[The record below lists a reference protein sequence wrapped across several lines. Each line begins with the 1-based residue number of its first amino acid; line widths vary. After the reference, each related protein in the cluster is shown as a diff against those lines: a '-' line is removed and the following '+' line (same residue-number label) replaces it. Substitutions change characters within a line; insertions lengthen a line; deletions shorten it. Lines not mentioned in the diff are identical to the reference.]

1 MLSNRMGHLCS
12 MARHDHRLFSLAA
25 QGHCLVYLT
34 LWGQRLCSTG
44 WTGQN
49 LSQIKVN
56 SSCLKSLQP
65 SPSGFLVSVLRVLS
79 GSDGLVQAL
88 ILIFLV
94 ALAATHLVSFRPV
107 SIGGLIMT
115 RL

>member
-1 MLSNRMGHLCS
+1 MPLHRQAGCGLSEGLERCQQ
-12 MARHDHRLFSLAA
+12 RRLF
-25 QGHCLVYLT
+25 T
-34 LWGQRLCSTG
+34 LHSPCERASH
-44 WTGQN
+44 
-49 LSQIKVN
+49 S
-56 SSCLKSLQP
+56 SLQP

-88 ILIFLV
+88 IFIFLV